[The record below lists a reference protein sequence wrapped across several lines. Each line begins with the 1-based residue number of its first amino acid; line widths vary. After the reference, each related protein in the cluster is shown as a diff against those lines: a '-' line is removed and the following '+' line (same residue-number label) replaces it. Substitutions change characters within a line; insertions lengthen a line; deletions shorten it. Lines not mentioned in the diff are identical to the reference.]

1 MGRGTGFKNTQ
12 DNQDDDLPW
21 YIFGAARR
29 AALSAKKAKRSPPVM
44 GSDKNVDAGLGR
56 GTVPMPP
63 PEQAPKRTEKPSVKR
78 KPAGEY
84 VAPSSP
90 ESAQTAGIK
99 GLPGAQ
105 SGMSEEEGS
114 RYGKESYFGEAPEDA
129 VATASQMRKGLFGEP
144 ISQEDWDAMTAR
156 NKQSSFWGQF
166 KKGGAVKKKPT
177 KKYAKGGSVSSA
189 SKRGD
194 GCAQRGKT
202 KGRMV

>member
-1 MGRGTGFKNTQ
+1 MGRGTGFKSTQ
-12 DNQDDDLPW
+12 DSQDDDLPW
-21 YIFGAARR
+21 YVFGAARR
-29 AALSAKKAKRSPPVM
+29 AALSAKKAKRSQPVM
-44 GSDKNVDAGLGR
+44 GSDKNVDAGKGR
-56 GTVPMPP
+56 GTQEMSPSKPTPKPP
-63 PEQAPKRTEKPSVKR
+63 VKPAVTR

-114 RYGKESYFGEAPEDA
+114 QYGKTPYFGETPEDA
-129 VATASQMRKGLFGEP
+129 AGVAQQMRKGLFGEEIP
-144 ISQEDWDAMTAR
+144 QEEWDRMTKK
-156 NKQSSFWGQF
+156 NKESGFWSQF
-166 KKGGAVKKKPT
+166 KKGGAVKKKPV
-177 KKYAKGGSVSSA
+177 KKYAKGGYVSSA

-202 KGRMV
+202 RGKMV

>member
-1 MGRGTGFKNTQ
+1 MARGVRFKNIQDNPQ

-29 AALSAKKAKRSPPVM
+29 AALSAKKAKRSQPVM

-56 GTVPMPP
+56 GTVSTPP
-63 PEQAPKRTEKPSVKR
+63 SKQAPKRTVKPSVER

-105 SGMSEEEGS
+105 SGMSKSEG
-114 RYGKESYFGEAPEDA
+114 KTTYFGEAPEDA
-129 VATASQMRKGLFGEP
+129 VATAPQMREGLFGEP

-156 NKQSSFWGQF
+156 NKQSGFWSQF
-166 KKGGAVKKKPT
+166 KKGGAVKKKPV
-177 KKYAKGGSVSSA
+177 KKHAKDGSVSSP